1 MKQVNLVLTKEE
13 IGILINAIND
23 FRNDKIK
30 EEINTE
36 PLDELLIKLVDVYEA
51 KFPLIKRRDYER

>member
-1 MKQVNLVLTKEE
+1 MKQINLVLTKEE

>member
-1 MKQVNLVLTKEE
+1 M
-13 IGILINAIND
+13 
-23 FRNDKIK
+23 DKIK

>member
-30 EEINTE
+30 EKINTE

-51 KFPLIKRRDYER
+51 KFPLIKRRNYER

>member
-1 MKQVNLVLTKEE
+1 MKQVNLALTKEE

-51 KFPLIKRRDYER
+51 KFPIIKRRDYER

>member
-51 KFPLIKRRDYER
+51 KFPLIKRRNYER